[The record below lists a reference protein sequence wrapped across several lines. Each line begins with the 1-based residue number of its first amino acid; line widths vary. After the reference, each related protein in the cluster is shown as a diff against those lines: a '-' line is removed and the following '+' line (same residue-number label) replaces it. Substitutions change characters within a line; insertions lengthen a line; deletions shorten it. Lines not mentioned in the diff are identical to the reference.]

1 MRAKVAPLVLG
12 LLAGLS
18 LLLIAT
24 SCGEPDARDQS
35 ISFRDQNLALADAK
49 FPLPILQNFPARG
62 LLKEFTERQDLV
74 NHPWFAYYM
83 GENGNVVWY
92 FVSETLP
99 VNVCAFLSSTE
110 DVRDDNDG
118 NLILTA
124 ASLDG
129 IFYGG
134 AGASAACTSV
144 IVKDAATGAI
154 GTIPGDKLIV
164 FDQPLLLEAEPI
176 RLHIEPLP

>member
-118 NLILTA
+118 NGTLIEQSHCLYNSREQTRMLRVA
-124 ASLDG
+124 QIINVFVYRA
-129 IFYGG
+129 ITIKKHRIRHK
-134 AGASAACTSV
+134 TSQNN
-144 IVKDAATGAI
+144 IPAI
-154 GTIPGDKLIV
+154 LWR
-164 FDQPLLLEAEPI
+164 EW
-176 RLHIEPLP
+176 